1 MKSLKQSHKR
11 PIFYIQANICIKINH
26 MYNKTKKRT
35 IKKDKK
41 IS

>member
-26 MYNKTKKRT
+26 MYNKTKKGPL
-35 IKKDKK
+35 KK
-41 IS
+41 IRN